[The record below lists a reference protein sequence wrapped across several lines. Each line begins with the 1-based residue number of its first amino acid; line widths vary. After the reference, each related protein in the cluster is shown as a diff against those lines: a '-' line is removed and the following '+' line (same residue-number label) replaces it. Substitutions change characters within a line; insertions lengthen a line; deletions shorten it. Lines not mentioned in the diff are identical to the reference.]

1 MTAPTPTTGSQPT
14 DPHPAPE
21 PGTTGPDAPAAG
33 RPAFARAITE
43 IGAPWVLIVA
53 LFLAVGAHAAGWAGL
68 AWGLAGAFF
77 ASLGPMALIA
87 RGTRAGRYS
96 DHHLTERSHRIKPLL
111 GAVALVVAGLVLG
124 KLADAPGEV
133 YAVMAAML
141 AGLAVT
147 VPITL
152 RWKISFH
159 AGVAAALV
167 GILTLVYGPA
177 ASIGWAAV
185 ALIAWSRV
193 RLGDHTLTQVI
204 AGAIIGGG
212 AATAVYALVA

>member
-1 MTAPTPTTGSQPT
+1 MTAPTTAS
-14 DPHPAPE
+14 PHTPE
-21 PGTTGPDAPAAG
+21 PSETPPRSKAG
-33 RPAFARAITE
+33 VARLVTE
-43 IGAPWVLIVA
+43 IGAPWVLIII
-53 LFLAVGAHAAGWAGL
+53 LFLAVAAHDAGWAGL
-68 AWGLAGAFF
+68 GWGLAGAFF

-87 RGTRAGRYS
+87 RGTRAGEYS
-96 DHHLTERSHRIKPLL
+96 DHHLTERSHRTRPLL
-111 GAVALVVAGLVLG
+111 GAVGLVVAGLVLG
-124 KLADAPGEV
+124 KLIDAPNEV

-167 GILTLVYGPA
+167 GILTLVFGPA
-177 ASIGWAAV
+177 VSIGWLLV

-193 RLGDHTLTQVI
+193 RLGDHTIAQVL
-204 AGAIIGGG
+204 AGAVVAGG
-212 AATAVYALVA
+212 AATLVFWLVA

>member
-1 MTAPTPTTGSQPT
+1 MTAPTTASPQTPET
-14 DPHPAPE
+14 PARSKP
-21 PGTTGPDAPAAG
+21 PV
-33 RPAFARAITE
+33 ARLVTE
-43 IGAPWVLIVA
+43 IGAPWVLIIA
-53 LFLAVGAHAAGWAGL
+53 LFLAVGAHDAGWAGL
-68 AWGLAGAFF
+68 GWGLAGAFF

-87 RGTRAGRYS
+87 RGTRSGDYS
-96 DHHLTERSHRIKPLL
+96 DHHLTERSHRTRPLL
-111 GAVALVVAGLVLG
+111 GAVGLVVAGLVLG
-124 KLADAPGEV
+124 KLTDAPDEV

-167 GILTLVYGPA
+167 GILTLVFGPA
-177 ASIGWAAV
+177 VSIGWLLV

-193 RLGDHTLTQVI
+193 RLGDHTIAQVL
-204 AGAIIGGG
+204 AGAIVAG
-212 AATAVYALVA
+212 AAATLVFWLVA